1 MIMMVDLEGVEE
13 EEKEE
18 GEVEE
23 EKEEVGV
30 EEEEEEVTESLIL
43 SGLGSCLKL
52 AMTVARSV
60 SSSFR
65 FIPWVNVTIQ
75 CAMFVLRG

>member
-30 EEEEEEVTESLIL
+30 EEEEEATESLIL

>member
-30 EEEEEEVTESLIL
+30 EEEVTESLIL